1 LSLKLKSSLTA
12 LLAAQG
18 LYYDVEITTEI
29 EAEYVEKVAQKIH
42 EYEMETAAIL
52 LLESSKPLVW
62 VGGEMGRFFI
72 TPFVPIISDKWGV
85 TSEKFFLVFEKREN
99 IEKLLKRIEQ
109 LAEEADD
116 KKRAEKKAAKEKE
129 KQEEA
134 EKKEAVSTPT
144 SGAAQS
150 DADKKGW
157 RKHLP
162 F

>member
-1 LSLKLKSSLTA
+1 M
-12 LLAAQG
+12 
-18 LYYDVEITTEI
+18 YYDVEITPETE
-29 EAEYVEKVAQKIH
+29 EEYIEKVAQKIH

-72 TPFVPIISDKWGV
+72 TPFIPIVSDKWGV

-99 IEKLLKRIEQ
+99 IERLLKRLEE
-109 LAEEADD
+109 LAQMDED
-116 KKRAEKKAAKEKE
+116 KKRKEKE
-129 KQEEA
+129 ERKAAEKAKREA
-134 EKKEAVSTPT
+134 EAATAGGETPPEE
-144 SGAAQS
+144 
-150 DADKKGW
+150 KKGW

>member
-1 LSLKLKSSLTA
+1 
-12 LLAAQG
+12 
-18 LYYDVEITTEI
+18 LYYDVEITPEV

-62 VGGEMGRFFI
+62 VGGELGRFFI

-99 IEKLLKRIEQ
+99 IEKLLKRVEQ
-109 LAEEADD
+109 LAQEADD
-116 KKRAEKKAAKEKE
+116 KKKAEKKAAKEKK

-134 EKKEAVSTPT
+134 ETKESASTPT
-144 SGAAQS
+144 S
-150 DADKKGW
+150 DAVQPEAEKKGW
-157 RKHLP
+157 RKHFP

>member
-1 LSLKLKSSLTA
+1 M
-12 LLAAQG
+12 
-18 LYYDVEITTEI
+18 YYDVEITPETEN
-29 EAEYVEKVAQKIH
+29 EYIEKVAQKIH

-72 TPFVPIISDKWGV
+72 TPFVPIVSDKWGV

-99 IEKLLKRIEQ
+99 IERLLKRLEE
-109 LAEEADD
+109 LAQQDED
-116 KKRAEKKAAKEKE
+116 KKRKEKE
-129 KQEEA
+129 ERKAA
-134 EKKEAVSTPT
+134 EKAKRDAEAV
-144 SGAAQS
+144 AAGEKP
-150 DADKKGW
+150 AEEKKGW

>member
-1 LSLKLKSSLTA
+1 
-12 LLAAQG
+12 
-18 LYYDVEITTEI
+18 LYYDVEITPEL

-99 IEKLLKRIEQ
+99 IEKLLKRVEQ
-109 LAEEADD
+109 LAQEADD
-116 KKRAEKKAAKEKE
+116 KKKAEKKAAKEKE
-129 KQEEA
+129 KQED
-134 EKKEAVSTPT
+134 EKKEAASTPT
-144 SGAAQS
+144 SDAVQPGAK
-150 DADKKGW
+150 KKGW

>member
-1 LSLKLKSSLTA
+1 V
-12 LLAAQG
+12 AQG
-18 LYYDVEITTEI
+18 LYYDVEITPEI
-29 EAEYVEKVAQKIH
+29 ENEYIEKVAQKIH
-42 EYEMETAAIL
+42 EQEMETAAIL

-99 IEKLLKRIEQ
+99 IERLLKRLEE
-109 LAEEADD
+109 LAVEDEAN
-116 KKRAEKKAAKEKE
+116 KRAEKEARKKVAQEKAKETE
-129 KQEEA
+129 TASLDQGQLQTE
-134 EKKEAVSTPT
+134 
-144 SGAAQS
+144 
-150 DADKKGW
+150 KKGW